1 MGLTGTD
8 IAIETAGITLATN
21 RLDRIPQLLK
31 IGKATMRI
39 IKLNIGFALLVNFIG
54 IILSVMGIVT
64 PLVASML
71 HEGNAV
77 LVMIN
82 SLRLLNVE

>member
-1 MGLTGTD
+1 MSV
-8 IAIETAGITLATN
+8 I
-21 RLDRIPQLLK
+21 R
-31 IGKATMRI
+31 
-39 IKLNIGFALLVNFIG
+39 LNIGFTLAVNFIG
-54 IILSVMGIVT
+54 IILSVMGIVP
-64 PLVASML
+64 PLVASII